1 MILSEWL
8 TKSRLKKAL
17 DMLNCGMYAQAE
29 IELWGI
35 LQSLGHQEKKKNER
49 APILFYLAEC
59 YLATGDEK
67 MEENNFQGALDD
79 FEKAADLEVN
89 FPDLYFRIGRAC
101 RLLDKFERAEDA
113 LRKAIGLNPRYVKAR
128 ISLAGVYGLQDKLGP
143 AIRELQL
150 LHEQGVLCNEQL
162 YLRGA
167 DYIEKGDLKR
177 GYEALKES
185 YQEKPDTAQAL
196 YMEGMRRYQN
206 KDYGGAIQK
215 LQEVLDD
222 HPDYPDIHNLLGV
235 TFCGQK
241 TYPEAAAAFRKAIS
255 LNNDYIEPRLNLA
268 FLYTTLK
275 QKEKAVRSFREV
287 LSMDPGN
294 VIALKGLENVET
306 GAS

>member
-1 MILSEWL
+1 
-8 TKSRLKKAL
+8 
-17 DMLNCGMYAQAE
+17 MYTQAE
-29 IELWGI
+29 IELRGI
-35 LQSLGHQEKKKNER
+35 LHSLGDRKEEESER

-59 YLATGDEK
+59 YMATGDEK
-67 MEENNFQGALDD
+67 MGDGDFHSALDD
-79 FEKAADLEVN
+79 FEKAADLGVN

-101 RLLDKFERAEDA
+101 RSLDKLEKAEDA
-113 LRKAIGLNPRYVKAR
+113 LRKAIALNPRYVKAH
-128 ISLAGVYGLQDKLGP
+128 ILLAELYGLQDKFGP

-150 LHEQGVLCNEQL
+150 LQEQEVLCNEQL
-162 YLRGA
+162 YLRGT

-185 YQEKPDTAQAL
+185 FQEKPDAAQAL
-196 YMEGMRRYQN
+196 YMEGMRRYQK
-206 KDYGGAIQK
+206 KDYAGAVQK
-215 LQEVLDD
+215 LQEVLND

-241 TYPEAAAAFRKAIS
+241 SYPEAKEAFRKAIS

-268 FLYTTLK
+268 FLYTKLK
-275 QKEKAVRSFREV
+275 DKEKAARLFREV

-294 VIALKGLENVET
+294 VIGLEGLKNMGK